1 MKTFKKLATL
11 SMALLL
17 AFGLGALTACNG
29 DDSSSS
35 SAAPSSTNSES
46 SVASSTTSDEDT
58 STTAS
63 TEDKSEETADSSSE
77 ENKTYHHYE
86 FTVLDAAGN
95 KVGEGYKVFLCTA
108 NMSNC
113 FNPIE
118 VSNGV
123 CVYNDDQLT
132 TPGEYVAHVMDAN
145 YAEVELKET
154 VVTSADAYG
163 AYTLQLAE

>member
-29 DDSSSS
+29 EDSSSS

-46 SVASSTTSDEDT
+46 SVA
-58 STTAS
+58 AS
-63 TEDKSEETADSSSE
+63 TDSQEDSSVENADSSSE
-77 ENKTYHHYE
+77 ENKTYNYYE

-95 KVGEGYKVFLCTA
+95 KVGEGYNVQLCIVNENGSLGA
-108 NMSNC
+108 C
-113 FNPIE
+113 LQPIA
-118 VSNGV
+118 VVNGV
-123 CVYNDDQLT
+123 CEYTFIT
-132 TPGEYVAHVMDAN
+132 TPGVYEAHVVTGSMDTGFSD
-145 YAEVELKET
+145 EGLELKE
-154 VVTSADAYG
+154 VVRTSADGFG

>member
-1 MKTFKKLATL
+1 MNTFKKLATL

-46 SVASSTTSDEDT
+46 SVV
-58 STTAS
+58 AS
-63 TEDKSEETADSSSE
+63 TDPKEDSSEETADSSSE